1 MFIFGL
7 YFSNMLIRHEIGRH
21 SSSRGRANV
30 NRLRLFED
38 TPNQQGSLLHGLQ
51 VAHGT
56 LRYALFFE
64 RRGAPRPSALRI
76 SSYLLLWIN
85 FQREGRRILESEP
98 SLGTFHQPD
107 GGFAHMHRMAVQ
119 QDDHRTAT
127 LNHESLVKA
136 RKPRRV
142 ELVPKFLPIIDTAAT
157 DHANGL
163 ERVAPALVFYHR
175 RPSSDSLCEPH
186 LSIGTIAGFL
196 HKQDLGTRRGNQW
209 TYRI

>member
-38 TPNQQGSLLHGLQ
+38 TPNQQGFLLHGCQ

-76 SSYLLLWIN
+76 SSYLL
-85 FQREGRRILESEP
+85 
-98 SLGTFHQPD
+98 
-107 GGFAHMHRMAVQ
+107 GFAHMHRMAVQ

-142 ELVPKFLPIIDTAAT
+142 ELVPKFLPIINTAGT

-163 ERVAPALVFYHR
+163 EGVAPALVFYHR